1 MRKIAIITGAS
12 SGLGKAMAAELA
24 REYLVVNVSRRDADG
39 VGYNIKCDLA
49 APDGPA
55 AAAGEIATRFGRI
68 DLLVN
73 NAGIGAYGT
82 FGELSGD
89 ELRKV
94 MELDFFVPV
103 ELTKLLLPLLETSGG
118 TIVNIASM
126 AAKIHVP
133 AMGAYCAAKSAF
145 AAWSETLRVE
155 LMRSGVRVLTVY
167 PGRVNTGF
175 SGRAVKHREVPDTP
189 GNTNVKPEAFA
200 RKVMKSLRHPRRKR
214 CFFPWWYR
222 PGVWVMRLFEG
233 FYNRKNIQLWKL

>member
-1 MRKIAIITGAS
+1 MRKIAVITGAS
-12 SGLGKAMAAELA
+12 SGLGQALA
-24 REYLVVNVSRRDADG
+24 TALAPDYLVVNVSRRDADG
-39 VGYNIKCDLA
+39 VDCNLKCDLA
-49 APDGPA
+49 APGGPA
-55 AAAGEIATRFGRI
+55 AAAAELTARFGRI

-82 FGELSGD
+82 FGELSAE

-103 ELTKLLLPLLETSGG
+103 ELTRLLLPLLASSGG
-118 TIVNIASM
+118 TIINIASM

-175 SGRAVKHREVPDTP
+175 SSRAVKHREVPDTP
-189 GNTNVKPEAFA
+189 GNTGVKPKAFA
-200 RKVMKSLRHPRRKR
+200 RKVIKSLRRPRCKR

-222 PGVWVMRLFEG
+222 PGVWAMRLFED